1 MYISLQNMV
10 KYDIVYS
17 KGRREQM
24 KEEKN
29 INYYRNLLHS
39 DSITLLVVAI
49 IFAIANL
56 LFMGNGYDEA
66 VPVFLKSIM
75 FAIFSIILI
84 CNKKETKKF
93 IGTFSIVI
101 SCLMILTSIGD
112 GSLFGIVYILL
123 GIFLG
128 IHAFFYLKKFGNSYI
143 QLDYSSEV
151 IVKNKKA
158 KYISLIPILITIIL
172 VVLGIKFNQPLI
184 GISWCSILIFLVN
197 IVNIVLCIILHHKK
211 IQSILVYMML
221 VLSIMIALFSG
232 VFLIDEIG
240 QNIRKN
246 NYNNSESYLIDKC
259 KNIENTINDDISL
272 LENLISLN
280 VNIGEN
286 DVVELDDYLALD
298 TVSWI
303 DIVDL
308 QELKE
313 DGYVCDGYIILDWE
327 SDLDITSYDDVS
339 SKLPYPFNMKN
350 YFKNI
355 KTYIKCNGKYSYQT
369 NGFNEDIVINN

>member
-128 IHAFFYLKKFGNSYI
+128 IHAFFYLKKFGNSDI

-246 NYNNSESYLIDKC
+246 NYNNSESYLI
-259 KNIENTINDDISL
+259 
-272 LENLISLN
+272 
-280 VNIGEN
+280 V
-286 DVVELDDYLALD
+286 
-298 TVSWI
+298 
-303 DIVDL
+303 
-308 QELKE
+308 
-313 DGYVCDGYIILDWE
+313 
-327 SDLDITSYDDVS
+327 
-339 SKLPYPFNMKN
+339 
-350 YFKNI
+350 
-355 KTYIKCNGKYSYQT
+355 
-369 NGFNEDIVINN
+369 

>member
-24 KEEKN
+24 KKEKN
-29 INYYRNLLHS
+29 VNYYRNLLHN

-49 IFAIANL
+49 IFAITNL
-56 LFMGNGYDEA
+56 LFMGQGYDEA
-66 VPVFLKSIM
+66 VPIFLKSIM

-101 SCLMILTSIGD
+101 SFLMILTSIGD

-128 IHAFFYLKKFGNSYI
+128 IHAFFYLRKFDNSDI
-143 QLDYSSEV
+143 QIDHLDEV

-158 KYISLIPILITIIL
+158 KYISLIPILITILL
-172 VVLGIKFNQPLI
+172 VILGIKFNQSLI

-197 IVNIVLCIILHHKK
+197 VVNIVLCIILHHKK
-211 IQSILVYMML
+211 IKSVLVYMML

-232 VFLIDEIG
+232 VFLIDEIR

-246 NYNNSESYLIDKC
+246 NYNNSESYLI
-259 KNIENTINDDISL
+259 
-272 LENLISLN
+272 
-280 VNIGEN
+280 V
-286 DVVELDDYLALD
+286 
-298 TVSWI
+298 
-303 DIVDL
+303 
-308 QELKE
+308 
-313 DGYVCDGYIILDWE
+313 
-327 SDLDITSYDDVS
+327 
-339 SKLPYPFNMKN
+339 
-350 YFKNI
+350 
-355 KTYIKCNGKYSYQT
+355 
-369 NGFNEDIVINN
+369 

>member
-128 IHAFFYLKKFGNSYI
+128 IHAFFYLKKFGNSDI

-158 KYISLIPILITIIL
+158 KYVSLIPILITIIL
-172 VVLGIKFNQPLI
+172 VILGIKFNQPLI